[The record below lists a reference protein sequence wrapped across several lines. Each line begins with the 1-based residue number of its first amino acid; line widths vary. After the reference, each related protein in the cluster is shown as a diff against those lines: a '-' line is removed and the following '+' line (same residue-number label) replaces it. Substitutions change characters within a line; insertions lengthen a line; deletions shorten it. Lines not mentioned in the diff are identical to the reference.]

1 MHDKIC
7 IEICIDDPSHATTVA
22 NAGADRVEMC
32 SALDLGGLT
41 PTSSSLRKSIEGG
54 IPVAAM
60 IRLRPGDFILDD
72 EDIAL
77 MRDEIAS
84 HIDFGA
90 DGIVLGA
97 LTANGEVDGESL
109 RSLVDACSGIPVTF
123 HRAFDH
129 CTDRIQGLERIIDA
143 GCQRLLS
150 SGGAKT
156 AIEGVEELARIVEA
170 AEGRIEVLAGGGV
183 LPSHALELV
192 RRSGV
197 SWIHLSARQGSPS
210 PDGAESSD
218 GIRQEARLGRKD
230 LDDSGQRTAPDP
242 AVIRQLRAQLGREEG

>member
-7 IEICIDDPSHATTVA
+7 IEICIDDPSHAATVA

-41 PTSSSLRKSIEGG
+41 PTSSSLRKSIQGG

-72 EDIAL
+72 DDIAL

-84 HIDFGA
+84 HIDSGA

-97 LTANGEVDGESL
+97 LTANGEVDGGAL
-109 RSLVDACSGIPVTF
+109 RSLVDVCAGIPVTF

-129 CTDRIQGLERIIDA
+129 CTDRILGLERIIDA

-150 SGGAKT
+150 SGGAMT

-183 LPSHALELV
+183 YPSHAVELV

-197 SWIHLSARQGSPS
+197 RWLHLSARQGSPS
-210 PDGAESSD
+210 HDGAESSD
-218 GIRQEARLGRKD
+218 NFQEKVPLGRKG
-230 LDDSGQRTAPDP
+230 LDDSGQRTSPDP
-242 AVIRQLRAQLGREEG
+242 EVIRQLRAQLDREEG